1 MTLCP
6 PVEHQLWEAAGKV
19 CGRTE
24 TGSLSA
30 GPPDRRECIV
40 RRQHEP
46 SKSQIMRLRT
56 SKASRGS
63 TAMATVHTADT
74 DGYSSHPDLRGSG
87 TSLGGL
93 LKRARE
99 RRGLTLQQIA
109 KETKLPQRHLEA
121 LEQDHL
127 ALLPGFYQRA
137 EIRTYAQAVGLDP
150 SVLRAQL
157 DSALKPPDD
166 RGAAREIP
174 KTSQPQFRRA
184 YAAIALAVMAVAVV
198 GYAIARRAPTPGPAT
213 LQPEQSEAVAPLPAP
228 SQSTSPVSIELT
240 DAVKASDVS
249 VESSAETLEP
259 RPPASSITELV
270 VTTEPAGARVTVNGI
285 AWGLSPVT
293 IHHLP
298 PGDKRIRVTKEG
310 FSAQERALRLDEG
323 QRRALD
329 IPLESA
335 P

>member
-1 MTLCP
+1 
-6 PVEHQLWEAAGKV
+6 
-19 CGRTE
+19 
-24 TGSLSA
+24 
-30 GPPDRRECIV
+30 
-40 RRQHEP
+40 
-46 SKSQIMRLRT
+46 
-56 SKASRGS
+56 
-63 TAMATVHTADT
+63 MATVYTADT
-74 DGYSSHPDLRGSG
+74 DGYSSHPDLRDSG

-121 LEQDHL
+121 LEQDNL
-127 ALLPGFYQRA
+127 VLLPGFYQRA

-157 DSALKPPDD
+157 DSALKPPDT
-166 RGAAREIP
+166 GGVTSEIP
-174 KTSQPQFRRA
+174 KTSPPQLPRT
-184 YAAIALAVMAVAVV
+184 YATIALVVIVVAAL
-198 GYAIARRAPTPGPAT
+198 GYAISRRASTPGPVMP
-213 LQPEQSEAVAPLPAP
+213 QPEQSEAVVPVPLP
-228 SQSTSPVSIELT
+228 SQSTSPVSLEPARADVPSYGA

-249 VESSAETLEP
+249 VGAPTETPPADQP
-259 RPPASSITELV
+259 RPTTSITELV

-285 AWGLSPVT
+285 AWGVSPLT

-310 FSAQERALRLDEG
+310 FAAQERVLRLDQG
-323 QRRALD
+323 QRSALD